1 MNIVSWNPVI
11 YGNNT
16 FPLPV
21 LTVKGKPLSDKNITV
36 QIFNTGSIYDGKVIN
51 GVYNECNK
59 EPKVKEGEDKDEDKE
74 MLITLFCG
82 WMGYPPNTGTVKV
95 IAPKVA
101 EEIAVVDY
109 KESEESLKTPLP
121 FYANTQSGTFTP
133 TIETYHTSSS
143 TVALCIVLVILIIA
157 SLFIPL

>member
-51 GVYNECNK
+51 GVYNDKCGDGKAKPGEK
-59 EPKVKEGEDKDEDKE
+59 EE
-74 MLITLFCG
+74 MTITLFCG

-101 EEIAVVDY
+101 EEITIKDY
-109 KESEESLKTPLP
+109 KESEESLQTPLP

-143 TVALCIVLVILIIA
+143 TVALCVVLAILIIA